1 MSPVTRIK
9 ICGIT
14 RVEDGCQAAAL
25 GADAIGLVFYSKSPR
40 HVSPQQA
47 RAVVAALPPFVSVV
61 ALFVDPTRA
70 EVEAVLAACPID
82 ILQFHGAETPAFCRS
97 FARPYLKALRVR
109 PGVDVSAYAAQ
120 YADARGLLVDAYV
133 EGLPGGTGQAFDWS
147 LLPHDLPVPL
157 ILSGGLDEHNVARAV
172 ASVHPAAVDVS
183 SGVEQSKGIKDAAR
197 MAAFILGA
205 RHGAL

>member
-1 MSPVTRIK
+1 MTRIK

-25 GADAIGLVFYSKSPR
+25 GADAIGLVFYRDSPR
-40 HVSPQQA
+40 HVTPQQA
-47 RAVVAALPPFVSVV
+47 RALVAALPPFVSVV

-70 EVEAVLAACPID
+70 EVEAALAACPID

-97 FARPYLKALRVR
+97 FARPYLKALRVK

-172 ASVHPAAVDVS
+172 ASVRPAAVDVS